1 MIKIESIGTLYIVAT
16 PIGNLG
22 DMTIRGIQILKDV
35 TIVAC
40 ESSRHS
46 KLLLDHYCIHCQ
58 TISYQDQNDQKVLK
72 KIMNYLSCGESV
84 AFISDAGTP
93 LISDPGYRLVSSA
106 RDAGHNVIP
115 VPGCSALTAAISVAG
130 LPPDQF
136 RFVGFLSAKA
146 SQRRSSM
153 KSLCNCSET
162 LIFYEAP
169 HRILSTLEDAS
180 QIFGADRNAFIA
192 REISKKFETYH
203 RALLGDLFALVKSDQ
218 NQQRGEIVL
227 VVAGKQEKPEVTE
240 IESERILKV
249 LMEELS
255 PSKAAALT
263 SKITGL
269 QKKMLYEKALA
280 VQTKKRNN

>member
-1 MIKIESIGTLYIVAT
+1 MSSVDIILCEDTRISKRLTIKYGINTKLISFHKFNTRKIIPSIITKL
-16 PIGNLG
+16 
-22 DMTIRGIQILKDV
+22 
-35 TIVAC
+35 
-40 ESSRHS
+40 S
-46 KLLLDHYCIHCQ
+46 KGFSIAL
-58 TISYQDQNDQKVLK
+58 
-72 KIMNYLSCGESV
+72 
-84 AFISDAGTP
+84 ISDSGTP

-115 VPGCSALTAAISVAG
+115 VPGCSALIAAISVSG

-136 RFVGFLSAKA
+136 RFIGFLSAKA

-153 KSLCNCSET
+153 KSLCKCSET

-169 HRILSTLEDAS
+169 HRILATLQDAS

-192 REISKKFETYH
+192 RDISKKFETYH
-203 RALLGDLFALVKSDQ
+203 RALLGDLFALVKSDL

-227 VVAGKQEKPEVTE
+227 IVAGTQEKLEVPK
-240 IESERILKV
+240 IESERILKL

-269 QKKMLYEKALA
+269 QKKKLYEKALA